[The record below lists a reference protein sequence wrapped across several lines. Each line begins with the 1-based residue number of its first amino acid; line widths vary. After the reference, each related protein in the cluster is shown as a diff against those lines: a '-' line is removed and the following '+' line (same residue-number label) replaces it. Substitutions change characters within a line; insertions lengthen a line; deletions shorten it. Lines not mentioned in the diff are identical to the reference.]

1 MSAVTA
7 LGDAASSASSTGSR
21 VFSSDKMK
29 TDNVTVFSFSQ
40 EINVEKMAS
49 NIANQLN
56 EVMNDASSLNDAAE
70 IMRKFYN

>member
-49 NIANQLN
+49 NIAN
-56 EVMNDASSLNDAAE
+56 
-70 IMRKFYN
+70 